1 MNPFLLK
8 KMSAVKLLHTKFH
21 CAIGK
26 PIAHAQRLWLVAFIF
41 GSFGVT
47 NYTYT
52 INELP
57 VVK

>member
-1 MNPFLLK
+1 
-8 KMSAVKLLHTKFH
+8 MSVVKLLNTKFH
-21 CAIGK
+21 RTIRK
-26 PIAHAQRLWLVAFIF
+26 PIARAQRLWLVALTFR
-41 GSFGVT
+41 SRVVT